1 MDRDKKRL
9 LLCLEDD
16 FVWGVNDNHK
26 NGIISYLNCL
36 RR

>member
-9 LLCLEDD
+9 LLCSEDD
-16 FVWGVNDNHK
+16 IGGVNDNHK
-26 NGIISYLNCL
+26 NGIISYLNYL